1 MVNKRFHPSIERLCN
16 RVDYGINYIWHD
28 LYFLIRDVVVSFHG
42 REALWSILLFCRCV
56 ARELEHSVLLGK
68 LVLLKMA

>member
-42 REALWSILLFCRCV
+42 REALWSIL
-56 ARELEHSVLLGK
+56 
-68 LVLLKMA
+68 